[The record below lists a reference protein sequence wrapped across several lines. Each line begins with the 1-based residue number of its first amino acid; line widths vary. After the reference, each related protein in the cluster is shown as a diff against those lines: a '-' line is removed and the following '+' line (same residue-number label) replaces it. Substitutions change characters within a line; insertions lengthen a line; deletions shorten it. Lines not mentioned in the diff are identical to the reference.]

1 MGIGSK
7 IKELRKRQGITQ
19 GALARRIGVTPS
31 AIGNYECDV
40 SFPKEEVL
48 MRLFGALECT
58 PNELFGAESS
68 LNIREY
74 TLLSKYRKLDEQGKD
89 RVDALTEAE
98 LLRVDD
104 SVEEIPVAARKARPG
119 APLKLKK
126 QSKQSLLDLPDY
138 GRKRK

>member
-1 MGIGSK
+1 
-7 IKELRKRQGITQ
+7 
-19 GALARRIGVTPS
+19 
-31 AIGNYECDV
+31 
-40 SFPKEEVL
+40 

-58 PNELFGAESS
+58 PNELFGAEIA

-89 RVDALTEAE
+89 RVDALTDAE
-98 LLRVDD
+98 LLRADD